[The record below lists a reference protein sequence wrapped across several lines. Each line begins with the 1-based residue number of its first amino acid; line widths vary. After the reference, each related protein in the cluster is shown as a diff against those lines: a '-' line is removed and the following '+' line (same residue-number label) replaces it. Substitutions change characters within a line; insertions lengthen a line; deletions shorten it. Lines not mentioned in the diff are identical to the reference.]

1 MKTKAKSKTQQNTLY
16 TGILEIFSLFFRSL
30 CVNSPS
36 SLIYIY
42 IFFFTVVVVVVE
54 EFMDLTFWMEFFFR
68 RGLYGWI
75 ELITHNTY
83 QLTVIFIYCNI
94 FPYTFFSN
102 RVSSRYR
109 FGFWRLKSIFMQ
121 FTTKRNFSWP
131 CYCSSQYTP
140 QCKLREY
147 CKWLWHDE
155 PTKWALHRCHQNAP
169 TTSRQIAIWTSCWMF

>member
-42 IFFFTVVVVVVE
+42 IFFYCRRRRCRRIYGFN
-54 EFMDLTFWMEFFFR
+54 FLNGIFFR